1 MMRKEDEYIARIQE
15 LSQENESL
23 KEEIAEMDSNK
34 DYFEKVDAEERNSVI
49 ENLKKQNM
57 LLEGAIT
64 ELQQKIK
71 ALELNYETMM
81 LEKYD

>member
-1 MMRKEDEYIARIQE
+1 ME
-15 LSQENESL
+15 
-23 KEEIAEMDSNK
+23 SNK
-34 DYFEKVDAEERNSVI
+34 EYFEKVDAEEKNSVI
-49 ENLKKQNM
+49 ENLKKQNV

-71 ALELNYETMM
+71 AVELNYETMM